1 VLIVAVPKS
10 ASSSLVATLSA
21 LHGLPYESAQIR
33 GAALRRCPVAAEFR
47 EIERFHRREVVEV
60 DEAVVA
66 AVSSPRSLAK
76 LHLPPSENNQRL
88 LEHTRK
94 VILLREPAEVIGA
107 YQRGT
112 EAGVFNLH
120 HPSFCF
126 CLSQEEW
133 MERAR
138 DTGVL
143 DQLERF
149 VAGWR
154 DHRGDK
160 LLVESDALKRDPA
173 REIARIEGYLG
184 LPLSGAQEL
193 ARERYTASSAGRPSA
208 PRILFAR
215 RKIILERIARDVGGL
230 VVPSL
235 RPSATRARGQR
246 RA

>member
-1 VLIVAVPKS
+1 MLIVAVPKS
-10 ASSSLVATLSA
+10 ASSSLVATLGA
-21 LHGLPYESAQIR
+21 LHGLPYESARIR
-33 GAALRRCPVAAEFR
+33 ATSLRRCPVAADFR

-88 LEHTRK
+88 LERTRK
-94 VILLREPAEVIGA
+94 VILLREPAEVIRA
-107 YQRGT
+107 YRRGT

-126 CLSQEEW
+126 CLSEEEW

-138 DTGVL
+138 ETGVL
-143 DQLERF
+143 EQLERF

-160 LLVESDALKRDPA
+160 LLVESEALTRDPA
-173 REIARIEGYLG
+173 AELARIEGYLG
-184 LPLSGAQEL
+184 LPLSGAREL
-193 ARERYTASSAGRPSA
+193 ARERYTASEARRPSV

-230 VVPSL
+230 VISSL
-235 RPSATRARGQR
+235 RPSTTRARGR